1 MGVINKLKGRMQGP
15 MKVGFPVTQNN
26 TSETNGQDAQVSA
39 PFNSNDS
46 VKMALIL
53 PGEKGFKE
61 QYNNYKINKRAKD
74 AGKFGIKQIA
84 KQVLKKVGAAGA
96 GVAMSLLSPTPVY
109 SQEMKPYW
117 EREDYKNPSNGES
130 L

>member
-15 MKVGFPVTQNN
+15 MKAGFPVTQNT
-26 TSETNGQDAQVSA
+26 TSETNKQDTQASA

-61 QYNNYKINKRAKD
+61 QYNNYKVNQRTKD
-74 AGKFGIKQIA
+74 AGKFGIKQAA
-84 KQVLKKVGAAGA
+84 KQVLKKAGAAGA
-96 GVAMSLLSPTPVY
+96 GVFMSLLNPTPVY
-109 SQEMKPYW
+109 SQEAKPFW
-117 EREDYKNPSNGES
+117 ERENNG
-130 L
+130 